1 MSVRYNTMEKFVPTG
16 FLESFILSILK
27 EEPVH
32 GYKLVEKIKEKTGFW
47 KPSSG
52 TIYPTLHSLLERGF
66 IKEIREGR
74 RKKYK
79 LTRKGLKISREAK
92 MIERELKN
100 KLLEILNKTTTSRV
114 FPCLSETLKLVSE
127 ILDKSEKEQ
136 KAIKI
141 INNANLKLKKLVDKI
156 PIQNY
161 KIKLKNEKS
170 NE

>member
-52 TIYPTLHSLLERGF
+52 TIYPTLHSLLKKGF

-79 LTRKGLKISREAK
+79 LDEKRI
-92 MIERELKN
+92 KN
-100 KLLEILNKTTTSRV
+100 FQGSKNDR
-114 FPCLSETLKLVSE
+114 
-127 ILDKSEKEQ
+127 DR
-136 KAIKI
+136 IK
-141 INNANLKLKKLVDKI
+141 K
-156 PIQNY
+156 
-161 KIKLKNEKS
+161 
-170 NE
+170 